1 MILQITKVNN
11 IYTNTRFRILVS
23 PMVRKIIS
31 TLAPILHVRMLIKD
45 KIVIP
50 C

>member
-11 IYTNTRFRILVS
+11 IYRMFRILVS